1 MKKVF
6 LIVPLFVATVLNGQI
21 ETPEFNSK
29 EFLQYKISYGL
40 LNAGFATMEI
50 NDTLIANEEIFHVI
64 GKGWT
69 TGMTHLFFPVN
80 DNYQTYFTKNTIKPL
95 HFIRKVREGGY
106 TMDREINF
114 DYENYLAEE
123 IDHKKGT
130 QQKFEIHDEIQDMLS
145 ALYYIRTLDL
155 SNLKEGESISIDVF
169 FDKEINNFKLKL
181 IGREILTTKFGKT
194 KTLIFT
200 PIVQVGRI
208 FKEKESVTM
217 WVTDDK
223 NKLPIKIK
231 ASILIGSIKA
241 ELYQYKGLAN
251 PFPIIFN

>member
-1 MKKVF
+1 MEKVF
-6 LIVPLFVATVLNGQI
+6 LIVSLLVSTLFYGQV
-21 ETPEFNSK
+21 ETTEFNNK
-29 EFLQYKISYGL
+29 EFLQYRISYGL
-40 LNAGFATMEI
+40 LKAGFATLEI
-50 NDTLIANEEIFHVI
+50 KDTLIANKEIFHVI

-69 TGMTHLFFPVN
+69 TGMTHLFFPVD

-106 TMDREINF
+106 TMDREISF

-123 IDHKKGT
+123 IDHKKET
-130 QQKFEIHDEIQDMLS
+130 QQKFEIHDEIQDMVS

-155 SNLKEGESISIDVF
+155 SNLKEGETVSIDIF
-169 FDKEINNFKLKL
+169 FDQEINNFKLKL
-181 IGREILTTKFGKT
+181 IGRETLNTNFGKT
-194 KTLIFT
+194 KTLVFM

-231 ASILIGSIKA
+231 ASILIGSVKA
-241 ELYQYKGLAN
+241 ELYRYKGLSN